1 MARRTQQVADTIQRI
16 LGDIIQ
22 NDVKDP
28 RIGFATVVRV
38 EVSPDLH
45 YAWVRISVMGDE
57 TQRAETME
65 GLNRAKGFLRRRL
78 AEEMNYLR
86 SVPELRLVLDTSLD
100 YSMHIDA
107 LLQEVAR
114 QRDESGQSGPDET

>member
-1 MARRTQQVADTIQRI
+1 
-16 LGDIIQ
+16 
-22 NDVKDP
+22 
-28 RIGFATVVRV
+28 
-38 EVSPDLH
+38 
-45 YAWVRISVMGDE
+45 MGDE
-57 TQRAETME
+57 MQRAETME

-114 QRDESGQSGPDET
+114 QRDESDQSGPDET